1 MPIRRRGAAAL
12 GAGIIVALVI
22 GCAPTASNVAVD
34 AAEDLPAEPAASPT
48 PTNRLTPTKA
58 NANEQS
64 VSQCPSE
71 QRRLVDRSRQL
82 GMHARGRIQLVQPR
96 STSGRPRG
104 SAGRLGRPQGRRR
117 GHPGDDHRSVRRGHG
132 DAYHELSLG
141 KAKAG
146 RYKTTLTLADD
157 RRVLLATSFRL
168 LDCVRTELSCQT
180 VRFINSSANPA
191 VTVKFQPSQDVDDLE
206 AEKGLVPR
214 KGMRDRGTI
223 RLGPGEARN
232 LWTHRKYLL
241 WKARGPKNADGKRSN
256 AGGDYAHVIPQR
268 C

>member
-1 MPIRRRGAAAL
+1 M
-12 GAGIIVALVI
+12 
-22 GCAPTASNVAVD
+22 VD
-34 AAEDLPAEPAASPT
+34 WVVRKDGTDVKRDTITVQYDEDMES
-48 PTNRLTPTKA
+48 
-58 NANEQS
+58 
-64 VSQCPSE
+64 
-71 QRRLVDRSRQL
+71 
-82 GMHARGRIQLVQPR
+82 
-96 STSGRPRG
+96 
-104 SAGRLGRPQGRRR
+104 
-117 GHPGDDHRSVRRGHG
+117 
-132 DAYHELSLG
+132 AYHELPLE

-168 LDCVRTELSCQT
+168 LDCVRTELSCET

-191 VTVKFQPSQDVDDLE
+191 VTVRFQPSYDVDDLE
-206 AEKGLVPR
+206 GEKGLVRR

-241 WKARGPKNADGKRSN
+241 WKARGPKNANGKRSN